1 MIDTPGLSEGLEQAV
16 AKLKNELKAFKRL
29 SQS

>member
-1 MIDTPGLSEGLEQAV
+1 MIETPGLSDGLEEDV

>member
-1 MIDTPGLSEGLEQAV
+1 MIDTPKLSDGLEQDV
-16 AKLKNELKAFKRL
+16 AKLKNELKAFKTL